1 MVQFLVGLG
10 YGLVAFGVL
19 VGVGLTVLA
28 NLGSTVAVCD
38 SGFSYNLTR
47 DLCVITNGSAD
58 TATPAGS
65 AYGSISSTMGYL
77 GTGTGGLVNWLPVI
91 IAMVIGGFAL
101 SYFVGGKY
109 GGGNM

>member
-1 MVQFLVGLG
+1 MVQWLVGLG

-28 NLGSTVAVCD
+28 NLGTSV
-38 SGFSYNLTR
+38 G
-47 DLCVITNGSAD
+47 G
-58 TATPAGS
+58 TANTT
-65 AYGSISSTMGYL
+65 IQTIMGYL

-101 SYFVGGKY
+101 NFFVGGKS
-109 GGGNM
+109 GEPNL